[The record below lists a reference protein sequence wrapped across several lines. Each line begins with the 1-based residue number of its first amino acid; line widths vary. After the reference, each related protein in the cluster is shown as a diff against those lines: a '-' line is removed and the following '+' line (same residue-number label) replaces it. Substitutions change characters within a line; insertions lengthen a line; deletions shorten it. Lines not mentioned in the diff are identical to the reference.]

1 MNPAGA
7 IVIYVLIWWSVF
19 FAVLPWGV
27 RGRWESDD
35 DGVKGADPGAG
46 GAAAWPQ
53 SADHDRDRDR
63 PVGRRRPH
71 HHERRDRFPGL
82 AAALGNNAAGRPP
95 PPY

>member
-35 DGVKGADPGAG
+35 DGVKGADPGAP
-46 GAAAWPQ
+46 AAPQ
-53 SADHDRDRDR
+53 LGRKALITTAIATALWAVAVLIIMSGVIDFRD
-63 PVGRRRPH
+63 
-71 HHERRDRFPGL
+71 
-82 AAALGNNAAGRPP
+82 
-95 PPY
+95 